1 MVLHHENCVMLMTFF
16 RYFFLFWF
24 DYFCL
29 FFSFVENIDWLPL
42 SGRNDN
48 SCSHIGMWPSEIF
61 LIEWCQRV
69 CRSHRNLMTWADHER
84 IYITKLPFDSKEI
97 PKSLH
102 ERLTLDVPYYHNWLR
117 AFSTSSW
124 SDEFSSQMCK
134 CETSRI
140 LFFIYIFF
148 HQSQVCA
155 GFILESRLKSKLV
168 ILDLRGLYWACN
180 VVRGKRDMKE
190 KVIEAQ
196 RVFKGYIE

>member
-1 MVLHHENCVMLMTFF
+1 
-16 RYFFLFWF
+16 
-24 DYFCL
+24 
-29 FFSFVENIDWLPL
+29 
-42 SGRNDN
+42 
-48 SCSHIGMWPSEIF
+48 
-61 LIEWCQRV
+61 
-69 CRSHRNLMTWADHER
+69 MTWADHER

-196 RVFKGYIE
+196 RVFKGYIDGGSYRNLPFGGRATRGLTGASSMGGKCAELPPTFIRGKRQKNRKGVVYKL

>member
-102 ERLTLDVPYYHNWLR
+102 ERLTLDVPYYHNCLWV
-117 AFSTSSW
+117 SPMSSW
-124 SDEFSSQMCK
+124 SNEFSSQTCK
-134 CETSRI
+134 CKPRGFFGNHKRVWV
-140 LFFIYIFF
+140 LF
-148 HQSQVCA
+148 QNPNSKA
-155 GFILESRLKSKLV
+155 KLV
-168 ILDLRGLYWACN
+168 FPWSTWTLLGL
-180 VVRGKRDMKE
+180 
-190 KVIEAQ
+190 
-196 RVFKGYIE
+196 